1 MNIFR
6 QWYLRNFSDPQAI
19 ILALLLAGGF
29 FVVIYWGSMLAPLL
43 ASVVI
48 AYLLEAI
55 VALLE
60 RKGLRRI
67 FSVLIVFCVFI
78 IVLLFLMLWL
88 IPVLSTQVAQ
98 LVQELPRQIDSG
110 QQMLMQ
116 LPERYP
122 QFVSEQQVS
131 EIMNT
136 IRGELASLG
145 QNLLSLSLS
154 SIPGLIALIIYLI
167 LVPLLVF
174 FFLKDKQLIL
184 GWLAAYL
191 PKQRELA
198 TTVWAEMDQQIG
210 NYVRG
215 KFSEIL
221 IVGGAAYIV
230 FILMGLNYAA
240 LLGAL
245 VGLSVIIPYIGAAVV
260 TIPVAMIAFFQW
272 GWGPEF
278 AYLMLAYGII
288 QALDGNVVV
297 PLLFSEAVNLHPV
310 AIIVA
315 VLVFGGLWGFW
326 GVFFAIPLATLVKA
340 VLNAWPVKAQ
350 DDENDV
356 SVKQEGSD

>member
-1 MNIFR
+1 
-6 QWYLRNFSDPQAI
+6 
-19 ILALLLAGGF
+19 
-29 FVVIYWGSMLAPLL
+29 
-43 ASVVI
+43 
-48 AYLLEAI
+48 
-55 VALLE
+55 
-60 RKGLRRI
+60 
-67 FSVLIVFCVFI
+67 
-78 IVLLFLMLWL
+78 
-88 IPVLSTQVAQ
+88 VLSTQVAQ

-136 IRGELASLG
+136 LRGELASLG

-221 IVGGAAYIV
+221 IVGGTAYIV

-240 LLGAL
+240 LLAAL

-340 VLNAWPVKAQ
+340 VLNAWPVKT
-350 DDENDV
+350 
-356 SVKQEGSD
+356 QESSD

>member
-6 QWYLRNFSDPQAI
+6 AWFRRNFSDPQTI
-19 ILALLLAGGF
+19 ILAVLLLSF
-29 FVVIYWGSMLAPLL
+29 FVLVIYWGKMLAPLL

-48 AYLLEAI
+48 AYLLEAV
-55 VALLE
+55 VAMLE
-60 RKGLRRI
+60 RKAMPRI
-67 FSVLIVFCVFI
+67 AAVLIVFMVFVV
-78 IVLLFLMLWL
+78 VLLFLMLWL
-88 IPVLSTQVAQ
+88 IPMLSAQVAQ
-98 LVQELPRQIDSG
+98 LVQELPRQIDGG
-110 QQMLMQ
+110 QKLLLR
-116 LPERYP
+116 LPELYP
-122 QFVSEQQVS
+122 QLVSEDQIR
-131 EIMNT
+131 ELMKT
-136 IRGELASLG
+136 IRGELAGFG
-145 QNLLSLSLS
+145 QTLLSLSLT
-154 SIPGLIALIIYLI
+154 SIPGLIAIVVYLI

-184 GWLAAYL
+184 SWIAGYL
-191 PKQRELA
+191 PQQRDLA
-198 TTVWAEMDQQIG
+198 GQVWAEMDQQIG

-221 IVGGAAYIV
+221 IVGATTYIV
-230 FILMGLNYAA
+230 FVLMGLNYAA
-240 LLGAL
+240 LLAAL

-272 GWGPEF
+272 GWGSEF
-278 AYLMLAYGII
+278 AYLMLAYGIV

-340 VLNAWPVKAQ
+340 VLHAWPSRAAPIPAV
-350 DDENDV
+350 ET
-356 SVKQEGSD
+356 

>member
-6 QWYLRNFSDPQAI
+6 DWYQRNFSDPQAI
-19 ILALLLAGGF
+19 ILALLLTGGF
-29 FVVIYWGSMLAPLL
+29 FVVIFWGGMLAPLL

-48 AYLLEAI
+48 AYLLEAL

-60 RKGLRRI
+60 RKAMPR
-67 FSVLIVFCVFI
+67 FAAVLIVFSVFVV
-78 IVLLFLMLWL
+78 VLLFLLLWL

-98 LVQELPRQIDSG
+98 LVQELPQQIDSG
-110 QQMLMQ
+110 QKMLMQ

-122 QFVSEQQVS
+122 QIVSEQQLS
-131 EIMNT
+131 EIMNA
-136 IRGELASLG
+136 ISGELASFG
-145 QNLLSLSLS
+145 QNVLSFSLS
-154 SIPGLIALIIYLI
+154 SIPGLIALAVYLI

-174 FFLKDKQLIL
+174 FFLKDKKLIL
-184 GWLAAYL
+184 TWVASYL
-191 PKQRELA
+191 PKQRALA

-215 KFSEIL
+215 KFAEIL
-221 IVGGAAYIV
+221 IVGGTSYIV
-230 FILMGLNYAA
+230 FMIMGLNYAA

-272 GWGPEF
+272 GWGSEF

-340 VLNAWPVKAQ
+340 VLHAWPNPSEAESASKT
-350 DDENDV
+350 
-356 SVKQEGSD
+356 